1 MKSSKGFRFRSLGAG
16 LLSALMLA
24 GAVPV
29 SASETADMPTDAKVQ
44 SYQDQLD
51 ALRERQAQ
59 ATADLQALH
68 TEQGNA
74 WDEKLKLD
82 ELINITTQQKQLA
95 EKQIESIRGQIA
107 EKEQAIAETS
117 ARIET
122 QQDAFYDRM
131 VDSYTE
137 KKTDYLELVLGAEN
151 LVDFL
156 TKFDYVVNILEGDRK
171 IISKLESDKESLAS
185 DQAIL
190 EEALRIQEGL
200 VADYEKAINE
210 RQLLNNSLE
219 EYIDTLQANT
229 ENLAAVIQHNQEQQ
243 SEVQDSI
250 AQRIA
255 QVQYENELR
264 KEEERRRIA
273 EEMER
278 QRLAAE
284 EAERQRIAAEEAE
297 RKRQEEEW
305 RRQQEEAAAR
315 EEAARQEA
323 ARQEA
328 ERLEAERQEEEWR
341 RQQEEAAAWEEE
353 QSWNDGG
360 YEDPGQQGWSD
371 NSGDQ
376 WVDDGSQWTV
386 DLGSGQEQ
394 EPAEQSHQGY
404 DGGRASSGYTGDT
417 SSTWDTGGAWTGDI
431 PENNYSG
438 GDSWSNV
445 SYSDSYQQY
454 YVNDDY
460 VGGTASWVLESGVAY
475 TVSSEQGWRDLY
487 GTADFHLGT
496 DLACPA
502 GTEIHAYNAGTV
514 LISEYHYS
522 YGNYVLVDHGGG
534 LQTLYAHMSERAVS
548 AGDWVESG
556 QLLGYVGMTGS
567 AYGYHLHF
575 EVRENGEV
583 QNPRNYLDF

>member
-496 DLACPA
+496 DFACPA

>member
-82 ELINITTQQKQLA
+82 EHINITTQQKQLA

-496 DLACPA
+496 DFACPA

-534 LQTLYAHMSERAVS
+534 MQTLYAHMSERAVS

>member
-219 EYIDTLQANT
+219 EYIETLQANT

-273 EEMER
+273 EEQER

-353 QSWNDGG
+353 QSWNDGA
-360 YEDPGQQGWSD
+360 YEDPGQDSWSD

-386 DLGSGQEQ
+386 DLSSGQEQ

-460 VGGTASWVLESGVAY
+460 VGGTASWVLEPGVAY

-514 LISEYHYS
+514 LISEYHVS

-534 LQTLYAHMSERAVS
+534 LQTLYAHMAERAVS

>member
-219 EYIDTLQANT
+219 EYIETLQANT

-353 QSWNDGG
+353 QSRNDGG

-417 SSTWDTGGAWTGDI
+417 SSTWDTGGAWTGEI

-460 VGGTASWVLESGVAY
+460 VGGTASWVLEPGVAY

-514 LISEYHYS
+514 LISEYHVS

-534 LQTLYAHMSERAVS
+534 LQTLYAHMAERAVS